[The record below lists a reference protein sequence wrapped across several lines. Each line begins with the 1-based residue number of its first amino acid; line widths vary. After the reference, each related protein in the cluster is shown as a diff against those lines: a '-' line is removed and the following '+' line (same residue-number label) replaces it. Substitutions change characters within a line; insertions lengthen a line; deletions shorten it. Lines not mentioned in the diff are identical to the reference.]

1 MGWNI
6 ARVQSYIVRG
16 SFYATLP
23 RRRKLPIACG
33 DFFTKVTGAL
43 IPLRLL
49 FRKRLRLACLF
60 GYDD

>member
-23 RRRKLPIACG
+23 NESYPNTI
-33 DFFTKVTGAL
+33 FFLKNV
-43 IPLRLL
+43 
-49 FRKRLRLACLF
+49 F
-60 GYDD
+60 GIVIQK